1 MKRKSI
7 LFVRPD
13 YHCSFFYRDELRRLG
28 WKADVYVPPEYP
40 ENLLYSNNDILR
52 APHIGNKKFLV
63 VRLLNTIVLFLWWL
77 TIFWRYKF
85 HFYYGRPPAFDFK
98 EKKLKLNKLLG
109 ENFLLELWFAKLFG
123 AKFIYIPTGC
133 HDTETKANYLKLD
146 NGKVCGNCGTFNKCN
161 DEKNLLNFSIVKRYY
176 DLVIG
181 MPSVESTQLR
191 RSAFAKYKAID
202 LDLWHPEIKIPDE
215 HLLPKTN
222 NLLILH
228 SAYVKKSGRNWDGR
242 NIKGSPYVLEAIER
256 LRSEGH
262 NVKYFFISNKLS
274 NQMRFYQAQA
284 DIIVDQLIYGSWGS
298 TGLEAMAL
306 GKPVVCYLR
315 PTWKAFFLKMF
326 PKVKDLPIVEADTD
340 TIYNVLKK
348 LVTVPSFRARKS
360 LESRRF
366 AEELYDVKKNTK
378 ELMNILQTL

>member
-1 MKRKSI
+1 M
-7 LFVRPD
+7 
-13 YHCSFFYRDELRRLG
+13 E
-28 WKADVYVPPEYP
+28 
-40 ENLLYSNNDILR
+40 
-52 APHIGNKKFLV
+52 
-63 VRLLNTIVLFLWWL
+63 
-77 TIFWRYKF
+77 
-85 HFYYGRPPAFDFK
+85 
-98 EKKLKLNKLLG
+98 
-109 ENFLLELWFAKLFG
+109 
-123 AKFIYIPTGC
+123 
-133 HDTETKANYLKLD
+133 
-146 NGKVCGNCGTFNKCN
+146 
-161 DEKNLLNFSIVKRYY
+161 
-176 DLVIG
+176 
-181 MPSVESTQLR
+181 
-191 RSAFAKYKAID
+191 
-202 LDLWHPEIKIPDE
+202 
-215 HLLPKTN
+215 
-222 NLLILH
+222 
-228 SAYVKKSGRNWDGR
+228 
-242 NIKGSPYVLEAIER
+242 
-256 LRSEGH
+256 
-262 NVKYFFISNKLS
+262 YFFISNKLS